1 MIRANQIA
9 YEYIRSRIIDG
20 TFRPAQRLVE
30 AQLAQDIGVSR
41 NTVKKVLLQIEQER
55 LITIEDNKGARVL
68 SLSIEEIQEYYEIR
82 RSLEVLVVRAAVR
95 RITDE
100 ELMRMRQILVEMVE
114 LKKNQDYDNYSK
126 GNRRFHDIIY
136 DASGKTVAVE
146 MIKGIKMQLIRFQFR
161 TMLAPGRSD
170 NSVLE
175 HQALLDALANGDEEA
190 ATLAITRHIDNV
202 VDTIVK
208 YKALFY

>member
-82 RSLEVLVVRAAVR
+82 RSLEVLVVRAAVQ

-100 ELMRMRQILVEMVE
+100 ELMRMRQILAEMVE

-136 DASGKTVAVE
+136 DVSGKTIAVE

-175 HQALLDALANGDEEA
+175 HQALLDALANRDEEA

>member
-9 YEYIRSRIIDG
+9 YDYIRSRIIDG
-20 TFRPAQRLVE
+20 TFRPAERLVE

-55 LITIEDNKGARVL
+55 LITIDDNKGARVL

-82 RSLEVLVVRAAVR
+82 RSLEVLVIRSAVQ
-95 RITDE
+95 RITDQ
-100 ELMRMRQILVEMVE
+100 ELDQMRQILAEMVE
-114 LKKNQDYDNYSK
+114 LKKNQDYDTYSK
-126 GNRRFHDIIY
+126 FNRQFHEIIY
-136 DASGKTVAVE
+136 DASGKTIAVE
-146 MIKGIKMQLIRFQFR
+146 MIKSIKMQLIRFQFR

-175 HQALLDALANGDEEA
+175 HQALLDALSKRDEEA
-190 ATLAITRHIDNV
+190 ASQAITRHIDNV
-202 VDTIVK
+202 ASTIVK

>member
-100 ELMRMRQILVEMVE
+100 ELMRMRQILAEMVE

-136 DASGKTVAVE
+136 DVSGKTIAVE

-175 HQALLDALANGDEEA
+175 HQALLDALANRDEEA

>member
-9 YEYIRSRIIDG
+9 YDYIRSRIIDG
-20 TFRPAQRLVE
+20 TFRPAERLVE

-82 RSLEVLVVRAAVR
+82 RALEVLVVRSAVHRITEQELEDMR
-95 RITDE
+95 RILE
-100 ELMRMRQILVEMVE
+100 EMVE
-114 LKKNQDYDNYSK
+114 LKKNQDYDAYSK
-126 GNRRFHDIIY
+126 CNRRFHDIIY
-136 DASGKTVAVE
+136 DASGKTIAVE
-146 MIKGIKMQLIRFQFR
+146 MIKSIKTQLIRFQFR

-175 HQALLDALANGDEEA
+175 HQALLDALSKRDEEA
-190 ATLAITRHIDNV
+190 ASLAIARHIDNV
-202 VDTIVK
+202 VHTIVK

>member
-175 HQALLDALANGDEEA
+175 HQALLDALANRDEEA

>member
-20 TFRPAQRLVE
+20 TFRPAQRLLE

-82 RSLEVLVVRAAVR
+82 RCLEVLVIRSAVQ
-95 RITDE
+95 RITE
-100 ELMRMRQILVEMVE
+100 QELDHMRQILVEMIE
-114 LKKNQDYDNYSK
+114 LKKNQDYDKYSLC
-126 GNRRFHDIIY
+126 NRRFHEIIY
-136 DASGKTVAVE
+136 EASGKTIAVD
-146 MIKGIKMQLIRFQFR
+146 MIKSIKTQLIRFQFR

-175 HQALLDALANGDEEA
+175 HQALLDALSKRDEEA
-190 ATLAITRHIDNV
+190 ASAAISRHIDNV
-202 VDTIVK
+202 ALTIVK

>member
-9 YEYIRSRIIDG
+9 YDYIRSRIIDG
-20 TFRPAQRLVE
+20 TFRPAERLVE

-82 RSLEVLVVRAAVR
+82 RALEVLVVRSAVHRITEQELEDMR
-95 RITDE
+95 RILE
-100 ELMRMRQILVEMVE
+100 EMVE
-114 LKKNQDYDNYSK
+114 LKKNQDYDAYSK
-126 GNRRFHDIIY
+126 YNRRFHEIIY
-136 DASGKTVAVE
+136 DASGKTIAVE
-146 MIKGIKMQLIRFQFR
+146 MIKSIKMQLIRFQFR

-170 NSVLE
+170 NSILE
-175 HQALLDALANGDEEA
+175 HQALLDALSKRDEEA
-190 ATLAITRHIDNV
+190 ASQAITRHIDNV
-202 VDTIVK
+202 ARTIVK

>member
-30 AQLAQDIGVSR
+30 SQLAQDIGVSR
-41 NTVKKVLLQIEQER
+41 NTVKKVLLQIEQEH
-55 LITIEDNKGARVL
+55 LITLEDHKGARVL
-68 SLSIEEIQEYYEIR
+68 SPTIEEIQEYYEIR
-82 RSLEVLVVRAAVR
+82 KSLEVLVVRSAVKH
-95 RITDE
+95 ITDKD
-100 ELMRMRQILVEMVE
+100 LGRMRSIFSEMLR
-114 LKKNQDYDNYSK
+114 LKEQQDYDKYSQC
-126 GNRRFHDIIY
+126 NRQFHDIIY
-136 DASGKTVAVE
+136 EVSGKRIAVD
-146 MIKGIKMQLIRFQFR
+146 MIKGIKTQLIRFQFR

-175 HQALLDALANGDEEA
+175 HKALLEALTDRDENA
-190 ATLAITRHIDNV
+190 ASLAIARHIDNV
-202 VDTIVK
+202 AGTIVK

>member
-175 HQALLDALANGDEEA
+175 HQALLDALANRDEEA

-208 YKALFY
+208 YKALLY

>member
-9 YEYIRSRIIDG
+9 YDYIRSRIIDG
-20 TFRPAQRLVE
+20 TFRPAERLVE

-82 RSLEVLVVRAAVR
+82 RSLEVLVIRSAVQ
-95 RITDE
+95 RITDQ
-100 ELMRMRQILVEMVE
+100 ELDQMRQILAEMVE
-114 LKKNQDYDNYSK
+114 LKKNQDYDTYSK
-126 GNRRFHDIIY
+126 FNRQFHEIIY
-136 DASGKTVAVE
+136 DASGKTIAVE
-146 MIKGIKMQLIRFQFR
+146 MIKSIKMQLIRFQFR

-175 HQALLDALANGDEEA
+175 HQALLDALSKRDEEA
-190 ATLAITRHIDNV
+190 ASQAITRHIDNV
-202 VDTIVK
+202 ASTIVK